1 MLLHPAPLPCR
12 ECKFFFNGAL
22 CKKGVE
28 CSVAMDRWC
37 FRDIYILSD
46 ACSFFQ
52 QNRENLVTESELFR
66 ILRKG
71 SDTQLELF

>member
-1 MLLHPAPLPCR
+1 MLLHRAPLPCGQ
-12 ECKFFFNGAL
+12 CVFFADGL
-22 CKKGVE
+22 CKKHIE

-46 ACSFFQ
+46 ACSFFSKKK
-52 QNRENLVTESELFR
+52 EKLITEAELFR